1 MLCYKLESDEVALF
15 ESDVSLKE
23 NKDKNVILITNHN
36 IVIETTKKKMFKK
49 PEFSLQVYPTSD
61 IKLYNDQPQI
71 KQKSNDV
78 FVSLINKEL
87 QLTFESMF
95 LARKFVTKAVESV
108 TGKTVSTRG
117 AGKIKS
123 AIGLVDDTLG
133 IDTIGTIS
141 GVMENGVVKSILGG
155 TKSRQNAE
163 SVSNNSGIIETVA
176 DVVEIATGKDVPKL
190 NPNNKSEM
198 SYDEKIDAVKK
209 LKGLLD
215 MGAITQ
221 EEFDAKK
228 KDLLGL

>member
-1 MLCYKLESDEVALF
+1 MLCYKLEPDEVALF

-108 TGKTVSTRG
+108 TGKTVSARG

-133 IDTIGTIS
+133 IDTIGTIFWS
-141 GVMENGVVKSILGG
+141 NGKWCC
-155 TKSRQNAE
+155 
-163 SVSNNSGIIETVA
+163 
-176 DVVEIATGKDVPKL
+176 
-190 NPNNKSEM
+190 
-198 SYDEKIDAVKK
+198 
-209 LKGLLD
+209 
-215 MGAITQ
+215 
-221 EEFDAKK
+221 
-228 KDLLGL
+228 

>member
-23 NKDKNVILITNHN
+23 NKGKNVILITNHN

-95 LARKFVTKAVESV
+95 LARKFVTKAIESV
-108 TGKTVSTRG
+108 TGKTVSARG

-155 TKSRQNAE
+155 TKSRQ
-163 SVSNNSGIIETVA
+163 VSNNSGIIDTVA

-190 NPNNKSEM
+190 NPNNKCEM

-215 MGAITQ
+215 VGAITQ

-228 KDLLGL
+228 KDLLVLWS

>member
-1 MLCYKLESDEVALF
+1 MLCYKLEPDEVALF

-108 TGKTVSTRG
+108 TGKTVFARG
-117 AGKIKS
+117 AGKMKS

-190 NPNNKSEM
+190 NPNNKCEM

>member
-95 LARKFVTKAVESV
+95 LARKFVTKATESV
-108 TGKTVSTRG
+108 TGKTVSARG

-190 NPNNKSEM
+190 NPNNKCEM

>member
-1 MLCYKLESDEVALF
+1 MLCYKLEPDEVALF

-108 TGKTVSTRG
+108 TVKTVSARG

-190 NPNNKSEM
+190 NPNNKCEM

>member
-1 MLCYKLESDEVALF
+1 MLCYKLEPDEVALF

-108 TGKTVSTRG
+108 TGKTVSARD

-190 NPNNKSEM
+190 NPNNKCEM

>member
-95 LARKFVTKAVESV
+95 LARKFVTKAIESV

-190 NPNNKSEM
+190 NPNNKCEM

>member
-23 NKDKNVILITNHN
+23 KKDKNVILITNHN

-95 LARKFVTKAVESV
+95 LARKFVTKAIESV
-108 TGKTVSTRG
+108 TGKTVSARG

-190 NPNNKSEM
+190 NPNNKCEM